1 MSNTFRT
8 ESDVMVTTAG
18 QVDNTNNEVQSEL
31 SRLRGVVDGL
41 RGSWSGQAQASFDQL
56 MQRWDTNAK
65 DLSDALTSISENI
78 RANAHAFENVE
89 ISNVQSLNH
98 VGGGLV
104 L

>member
-41 RGSWSGQAQASFDQL
+41 RGAWSGQAQASFDEL

-65 DLSDALTSISENI
+65 DLSDALTSIGENI
-78 RANAHAFENVE
+78 RANARAFENVE
-89 ISNVQSLNH
+89 TSNAQSLNH

>member
-8 ESDVMVTTAG
+8 EADVMVTTAG
-18 QVDNTNNEVQSEL
+18 QVDNTNSEVQSEL
-31 SRLRGVVDGL
+31 SRLRGA
-41 RGSWSGQAQASFDQL
+41 WSGQAQASFDEL

-65 DLSDALTSISENI
+65 DLSDALTSIGENI
-78 RANAHAFENVE
+78 RANARAFENVE
-89 ISNVQSLNH
+89 TSNVQSLNH

>member
-41 RGSWSGQAQASFDQL
+41 RGSWSGQAQASFDEL

-65 DLSDALTSISENI
+65 DLSDALTSIGENI
-78 RANAHAFENVE
+78 RANARSFENVE
-89 ISNVQSLNH
+89 ASNAQSLNH

>member
-41 RGSWSGQAQASFDQL
+41 RGSWSGQAQASFEQL

-89 ISNVQSLNH
+89 TSNVQSLNH

>member
-78 RANAHAFENVE
+78 RANAHAFETVE
-89 ISNVQSLNH
+89 TSNVQSLNH

>member
-8 ESDVMVTTAG
+8 EADVMVTTAG
-18 QVDNTNNEVQSEL
+18 QVDNTNSEVQSEL

-41 RGSWSGQAQASFDQL
+41 RGAWSGQAQASFDEL

-78 RANAHAFENVE
+78 RANARAFENME
-89 ISNVQSLNH
+89 TSNVQSFNH

>member
-8 ESDVMVTTAG
+8 EADVMVTTAG

-41 RGSWSGQAQASFDQL
+41 RGAWSGQAQTSFDEL

-65 DLSDALTSISENI
+65 DLSDALTSIGENI
-78 RANAHAFENVE
+78 RANARSFENVE
-89 ISNVQSLNH
+89 ASNAQSLNH

>member
-1 MSNTFRT
+1 VSNTFRT

-78 RANAHAFENVE
+78 RANAHALENVE
-89 ISNVQSLNH
+89 TSNVQSLNH